1 MSLSRRGFIN
11 GLITTL
17 AAPAVVKAE
26 ILMPVKKIIKST
38 SFIIEPTA
46 FKTGDVF
53 ITAKAVYSYDIS
65 KWIIID
71 CKPIKPLHTN
81 IAGL

>member
-26 ILMPVKKIIKST
+26 ILMPIKK
-38 SFIIEPTA
+38 IIEPTA

>member
-46 FKTGDVF
+46 FKTVDVV
-53 ITAKAVYSYDIS
+53 IANAVYSYDIS
-65 KWIIID
+65 KWIVID
-71 CKPIKPLHTN
+71 CKLIKPLHTN

>member
-26 ILMPVKKIIKST
+26 ILMPIKK
-38 SFIIEPTA
+38 IIEPTA
-46 FKTGDVF
+46 FKTRDVF
-53 ITAKAVYSYDIS
+53 IANAVYSYDIS
-65 KWIIID
+65 KWIVID
-71 CKPIKPLHTN
+71 CKPIKPLYTN